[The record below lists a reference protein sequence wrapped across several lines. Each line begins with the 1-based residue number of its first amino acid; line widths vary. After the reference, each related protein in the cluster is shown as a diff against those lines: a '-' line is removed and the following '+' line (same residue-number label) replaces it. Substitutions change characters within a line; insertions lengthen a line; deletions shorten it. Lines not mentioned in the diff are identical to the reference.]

1 MLSCIL
7 GHKSQREVS
16 LYFSGIFFSSVHNGW
31 LQERPS
37 VYPGQQSHPSVTR
50 GQWLPWTSY
59 GWGKTA
65 ESAGEVHLWAHY
77 SRSGFRKWTL
87 REQCNNGAKAFIC
100 HVEWQILSVF
110 PLLRCWCWD
119 VSYYGTRVRH
129 DVVIDSV
136 TGMLW
141 RCSQPVSF
149 FSGAHMKEGI
159 CIGNTPSG
167 ENT

>member
-31 LQERPS
+31 LQERSS

-50 GQWLPWTSY
+50 GQWLPRTSY

-100 HVEWQILSVF
+100 HMEWQILSVF
-110 PLLRCWCWD
+110 PTAEMLVLRCVLLWNQSTSWCSNRLRNRDALEVFSTCFLFQW
-119 VSYYGTRVRH
+119 GTHEGRH
-129 DVVIDSV
+129 
-136 TGMLW
+136 LYW
-141 RCSQPVSF
+141 
-149 FSGAHMKEGI
+149 
-159 CIGNTPSG
+159 
-167 ENT
+167 